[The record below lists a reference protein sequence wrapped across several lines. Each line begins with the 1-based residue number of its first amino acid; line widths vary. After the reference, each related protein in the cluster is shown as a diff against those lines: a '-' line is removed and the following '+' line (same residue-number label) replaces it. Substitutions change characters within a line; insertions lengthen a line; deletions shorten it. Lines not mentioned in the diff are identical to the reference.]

1 MTSTPVIG
9 ITTAR
14 GKVDGNPTIRL
25 GEAYVNAVQKAG
37 GLPLLLPVSEMAIE
51 AVLPRLDG
59 LVFSGG
65 GDVNIQRFNGMPHPE
80 VYGVDDLRDEME
92 INLVQA
98 AVRRGLPFLAICRGI
113 QVVNVA
119 LGGTLYTHISD
130 QLPGAL
136 HHEYQDSRSRDYLA
150 HPVDVVAGSR
160 LAALLGS
167 THLMVNS
174 MHHQGVQ
181 RVAPG
186 LKPTA
191 TAEDSLVEAL
201 ELPDHPFGLAVQ
213 WHPEA
218 LPKLA
223 AMQALFGGLIEA
235 SRRPGA

>member
-1 MTSTPVIG
+1 
-9 ITTAR
+9 
-14 GKVDGNPTIRL
+14 
-25 GEAYVNAVQKAG
+25 
-37 GLPLLLPVSEMAIE
+37 
-51 AVLPRLDG
+51 
-59 LVFSGG
+59 
-65 GDVNIQRFNGMPHPE
+65 
-80 VYGVDDLRDEME
+80 ME
-92 INLVQA
+92 INLVRA
-98 AVRRGLPFLAICRGI
+98 AVSAGLPFLAICRGI

-136 HHEYQDSRSRDYLA
+136 HHEYQDSRPRDYLS
-150 HPVDVVAGSR
+150 HPVDVKAGSR

-181 RVAPG
+181 HVAPG
-186 LKPTA
+186 LSPTA
-191 TAEDSLVEAL
+191 AAEDGLVEAL
-201 ELPDHPFGLAVQ
+201 ELSNHLFGVAVQ

-223 AMQALFGGLIEA
+223 AMQALFGGLVQA